1 MADRITWMNVV
12 LCIAIQYSDE
22 YRACQGIL
30 PCNFEHP
37 LQDVILFTSGNNSG
51 IFALAPPPAAGWG
64 RKAGTP
70 RTPPRGLA
78 GPLEPPAE

>member
-1 MADRITWMNVV
+1 MTNYFTGFDMI
-12 LCIAIQYSDE
+12 CQIALTIVTYYLIDE
-22 YRACQGIL
+22 HFNFFIFW
-30 PCNFEHP
+30 CNYAGF
-37 LQDVILFTSGNNSG
+37 
-51 IFALAPPPAAGWG
+51 FALAPPAAAGWR